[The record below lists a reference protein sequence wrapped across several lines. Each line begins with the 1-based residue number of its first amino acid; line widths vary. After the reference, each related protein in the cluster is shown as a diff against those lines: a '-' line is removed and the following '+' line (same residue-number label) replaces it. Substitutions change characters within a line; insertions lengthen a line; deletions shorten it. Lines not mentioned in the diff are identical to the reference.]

1 MSHTDRLKF
10 ADFLRSAEAT
20 SLRAGCRQVIEV
32 LAIVIESVFKADNG
46 ESAVWRAMS
55 HTLTSHMT
63 SHIMNGLRTLRGVG
77 MGSWQV
83 QDAKARFSE
92 FLDAT
97 IKKGP
102 QVVTRRGIETA
113 VLVPIEEWNRLRR
126 AARPSLKTLLL
137 AQDARCENL
146 IPERHRLRRRSTL
159 ELK

>member
-1 MSHTDRLKF
+1 MS
-10 ADFLRSAEAT
+10 
-20 SLRAGCRQVIEV
+20 
-32 LAIVIESVFKADNG
+32 
-46 ESAVWRAMS
+46 
-55 HTLTSHMT
+55 
-63 SHIMNGLRTLRGVG
+63 
-77 MGSWQV
+77 SWQV

-113 VLVPIEEWNRLRR
+113 VLVPIEEWNRLQR

-137 AQDARCENL
+137 AQDARSEDL
-146 IPERHRLRRRSTL
+146 IPERHRLRRRSAL